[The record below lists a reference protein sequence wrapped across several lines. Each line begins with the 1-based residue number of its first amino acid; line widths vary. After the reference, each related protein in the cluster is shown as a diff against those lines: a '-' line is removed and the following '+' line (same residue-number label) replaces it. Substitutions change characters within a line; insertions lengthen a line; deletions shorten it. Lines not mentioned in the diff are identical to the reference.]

1 MSSISIEIERSYGE
15 ISYDNL
21 FKEYSRLIFKLINNF
36 TNAKNIRL
44 NSTEI
49 DDIYQEVALKIYKND
64 YLSKYDNNKSSFITW
79 LNIICRTTVID
90 YYRKRMRWMEEVLSD
105 TGSLQT
111 EGEIDAGLFSLPA
124 GVLTDRQTQVI
135 TMFFKEGMDTG
146 EIATALDITCRTVRS
161 IKFQALERLREHYG
175 AAAPVPEPES
185 KTEQEHEP
193 EAFAE
198 TRRKVS

>member
-1 MSSISIEIERSYGE
+1 MSSISIEIERSYGR

-36 TNAKNIRL
+36 TKAKNIHL
-44 NSTEI
+44 HSSEI

-64 YLSKYDNNKSSFITW
+64 YLSKYDNEKSSFITW

-90 YYRKRMRWMEEVLSD
+90 YYRKKMRWMEEVLTES
-105 TGSLQT
+105 SAPAT
-111 EGEIDAGLFSLPA
+111 EGGVDAGLFSLPA

-146 EIATALDITCRTVRS
+146 EIAEALDITCRTVRS
-161 IKFQALERLREHYG
+161 IKFQGLERLRKHYG
-175 AAAPVPEPES
+175 AATPIPEPEA
-185 KTEQEHEP
+185 EHEP
-193 EAFAE
+193 EPQVFEE